1 MSDHDRH
8 PPWLA
13 RILSATDAPP
23 REGIARHVHVAPPQL
38 FSDATNA
45 IRLQFAREDA
55 AAAGDDDDTT
65 PKRVVTS
72 RWRKVKLGLAFT
84 PKKGARDA
92 IAGANE
98 VWADESSSEDEAS
111 ILRDEDDD
119 DEARQADRDEDEDE
133 DEDGDERDEDE
144 NRRRKE
150 TAANANAADSV
161 GKPGPSSSDAR
172 DRREASLVSA
182 IPDDADVREI
192 VWSFQ
197 NLDRVPP
204 GLIAAVADRLRS
216 LDLAHNALSR
226 LPSRLAL
233 LEHLVELDV
242 SHNRLERVPPALAR
256 CAKLRALSLQH
267 NWIRKLGSWLAS
279 LSQLTR
285 LRVEGNPLIDP
296 PPAIVAG
303 GVDHVKE
310 YLRAAR
316 ATRGW
321 DPEKVHALTRRG
333 NDASGSSAG
342 NPGEAELRLAPF
354 RPAFFLRFVSVATL
368 DLRGARLD
376 ALPAALPNCASLR
389 VLLVD
394 GNALTDV
401 PDCSSC
407 VDLRHVSLSEC
418 RLSRLP
424 SWLSRCARLET
435 LVAARNALASPFPDL
450 RACASLRTLDISDN
464 KARELPRLP
473 AGVRTLDAS
482 RNKIDDASRACDATD
497 LRDAR
502 LAGNKITAL
511 PEDIAELHALTRL
524 DLRENLLRDL
534 DAPGMARRAPKFE
547 MFWVS
552 SNPLGATPRWFP
564 EVSPSALEPE
574 YARERDAAVN
584 LRRLPSHAR
593 EVDLTDAA
601 LSHVPD
607 LTARAACLTTLK
619 LARNHLGFL
628 PAHLSDCVALR
639 VLHLDENRLSFLP
652 DLSKMTRLEDLRARA
667 NRLVTLTP
675 SVSKLTSL
683 KSLYV
688 GRNPLTSIPDVSTCA
703 NLETLWIAECRLVAL
718 PLFLADAPKLAN
730 FYCEGNPLKFPA
742 PEVYERGGNDEV
754 LRYLRSVAETE
765 RERRDMERL
774 RKEMEERRVA
784 KAAARAARRHE
795 REKAARKA
803 ARGRRAP
810 RKIQSPSRAR
820 GDGIGA
826 EGAEGADERG
836 EGRERARGD
845 EGDVRGTG
853 ARAPFLRRER
863 RVSASS
869 DDGSS
874 AGGFLGEW
882 RAASSSR
889 RSSRTQ
895 SSSDDESA
903 SESAFRSGRRRRASF
918 SSSEDE
924 RETESGGT
932 GTRPDASL
940 GGVTVGAL
948 LWRRVRR
955 VVLDTSGARRSAA
968 GGDPIDMVLRA
979 RELKANI
986 KLANASEEVEAS
998 ERALR
1003 AARGEV
1009 SDADANL
1016 IRRVET
1022 VHEIRGQ
1029 CAKQRELMDRYKSIT
1044 EDVLRELQE
1053 KLRGAK
1059 RQLAEAVAWKELA
1072 DAEVERLAAETEAK
1086 HAEAFA
1092 YRVEADDVAAEQRAR
1107 GEARLL
1113 AKMARRREEQEIIR
1127 RTATEGAKEL
1137 EAVLREGGESSVASR
1152 MAAARARGGGENGE
1166 DGGAVGGSG
1175 GYGRDVGFERA
1186 DDATVARAGRA
1197 WGKVQ
1202 MLHRLGVFRKTRG
1215 E

>member
-1 MSDHDRH
+1 MSSDDPR
-8 PPWLA
+8 PPWLS
-13 RILSATDAPP
+13 RILAATDAPP

-55 AAAGDDDDTT
+55 AAAGDDAP

-72 RWRKVKLGLAFT
+72 RWRKVKLGLAHM

-92 IAGANE
+92 VAGANE
-98 VWADESSSEDEAS
+98 VWADDSSSEDESS

-119 DEARQADRDEDEDE
+119 EEALEADRDD
-133 DEDGDERDEDE
+133 DEDE
-144 NRRRKE
+144 NQRRDENVRAKS
-150 TAANANAADSV
+150 ADAV

-182 IPDDADVREI
+182 IPDGADVREI

-204 GLIAAVADRLRS
+204 GLVAAVATRARS

-226 LPSRLAL
+226 LPSRLAR

-242 SHNRLERVPPALAR
+242 SHNRLERLPPAMAR

-279 LSQLTR
+279 LTELTR
-285 LRVEGNPLIDP
+285 LRAEGNPLIDP

-303 GVDHVKE
+303 GVEHVKE

-316 ATRGW
+316 ATRRW
-321 DPEKVHALTRRG
+321 DPDEVRALTRRG
-333 NDASGSSAG
+333 NDASGSAAG

-354 RPAFFLRFVSVATL
+354 RPAFFLRFAAVATL

-376 ALPAALPNCASLR
+376 ALPAALPNCASLQT
-389 VLLVD
+389 LLAD

-407 VDLRHVSLSEC
+407 VDLRRVSLAAC
-418 RLSRLP
+418 RLERLP
-424 SWLSRCARLET
+424 SWLARCAALET
-435 LVAARNALASPFPDL
+435 LVASRNALASPFPDL
-450 RACASLRTLDISDN
+450 RACVRLRVLDISGND
-464 KARELPRLP
+464 ARQLPRLP

-482 RNKIDDASRACDATD
+482 RNKIDDARFACDATD
-497 LRDAR
+497 LRDVR
-502 LAGNKITAL
+502 LADNKITAL
-511 PEDIAELHALTRL
+511 PEDIADLHALTRL
-524 DLRENLLRDL
+524 DLRKNLLRDL
-534 DAPGMARRAPKFE
+534 DAPGMARRAPRLE
-547 MFWVS
+547 TLWIS
-552 SNPLGATPRWFP
+552 SNPFGATPPWFP

-574 YARERDAAVN
+574 FVRERDAAVT
-584 LRRLPSHAR
+584 LRSLPSHAR
-593 EVDLTDAA
+593 ALDLTDAA

-675 SVSKLTSL
+675 SVSKLTNL
-683 KSLYV
+683 ASLYV

-718 PLFLADAPKLAN
+718 PLSLADAPRLAN

-742 PEVYERGGNDEV
+742 PEVYARGGNDEV
-754 LRYLRSVAETE
+754 LRYLRNVAETE
-765 RERRDMERL
+765 RERRDMERF
-774 RKEMEERRVA
+774 RKEMHERRA
-784 KAAARAARRHE
+784 LKAAARAARRHE
-795 REKAARKA
+795 RVKAARKHA
-803 ARGRRAP
+803 
-810 RKIQSPSRAR
+810 
-820 GDGIGA
+820 
-826 EGAEGADERG
+826 
-836 EGRERARGD
+836 
-845 EGDVRGTG
+845 GTG
-853 ARAPFLRRER
+853 GKRPPPASLRRER

-869 DDGSS
+869 DDG
-874 AGGFLGEW
+874 FLSEW
-882 RAASSSR
+882 RATATSSSR
-889 RSSRTQ
+889 GSVSSGSDGESEPEPGEPRT
-895 SSSDDESA
+895 
-903 SESAFRSGRRRRASF
+903 
-918 SSSEDE
+918 
-924 RETESGGT
+924 
-932 GTRPDASL
+932 DASI
-940 GGVTVGAL
+940 GGATVGAL
-948 LWRRVRR
+948 LWRRLRR
-955 VVLDTSGARRSAA
+955 VVMDTSGARRSAA

-986 KLANASEEVEAS
+986 KLANASEETEAS

-1003 AARGEV
+1003 DAREEV
-1009 SDADANL
+1009 LDADATL
-1016 IRRVET
+1016 VRRVET
-1022 VHEIRGQ
+1022 VREIRGQ

-1059 RQLAEAVAWKELA
+1059 RQLAEVVARKELA

-1086 HAEAFA
+1086 HAEALA
-1092 YRVEADDVAAEQRAR
+1092 YRVEADGVAAEQRAR

-1127 RTATEGAKEL
+1127 RIATEGAKEM
-1137 EAVLREGGESSVASR
+1137 EAVLREEGESSVASR
-1152 MAAARARGGGENGE
+1152 MAAARARSGRENEG
-1166 DGGAVGGSG
+1166 DGGAMGGPG
-1175 GYGRDVGFERA
+1175 GYGRDIGFERA
-1186 DDATVARAGRA
+1186 DDATAARAGRA

-1202 MLHRLGVFRKTRG
+1202 MLHRLGVFRKTR
-1215 E
+1215 EE

>member
-1 MSDHDRH
+1 MSSDDPH
-8 PPWLA
+8 PPWLS
-13 RILSATDAPP
+13 RILAATDAPP

-55 AAAGDDDDTT
+55 AAAGDDAT

-72 RWRKVKLGLAFT
+72 RWRKVKLGLAHM

-92 IAGANE
+92 IASANE
-98 VWADESSSEDEAS
+98 VWADDSSSEDESS

-119 DEARQADRDEDEDE
+119 EEALEADRDV
-133 DEDGDERDEDE
+133 DEDE
-144 NRRRKE
+144 NQRRDENVRAKS
-150 TAANANAADSV
+150 ADTV
-161 GKPGPSSSDAR
+161 GKPGPSPSDAR

-182 IPDDADVREI
+182 VPDGADVREI

-204 GLIAAVADRLRS
+204 GLVAAVADRARS

-226 LPSRLAL
+226 LPSRLAR

-242 SHNRLERVPPALAR
+242 SHNRLERLPPAMAR

-279 LSQLTR
+279 LSELTR
-285 LRVEGNPLIDP
+285 LRAEGNPLIDP

-321 DPEKVHALTRRG
+321 DPDEVRALTRRG
-333 NDASGSSAG
+333 NDASGSAAG
-342 NPGEAELRLAPF
+342 NPREAELRLAPF
-354 RPAFFLRFVSVATL
+354 RPAFFLRFAAVATL

-376 ALPAALPNCASLR
+376 ALPAALPNCASLQT
-389 VLLVD
+389 LLVD

-407 VDLRHVSLSEC
+407 VDLRRVSLAEC
-418 RLSRLP
+418 RLARLP
-424 SWLSRCARLET
+424 SWLARCAALET
-435 LVAARNALASPFPDL
+435 LVASRNALASPFPDL
-450 RACASLRTLDISDN
+450 RACVRLRVLDISEND
-464 KARELPRLP
+464 ARQLPRLP
-473 AGVRTLDAS
+473 SGVRTLDAS
-482 RNKIDDASRACDATD
+482 RNKIDDARFACDATD
-497 LRDAR
+497 LRDVR
-502 LAGNKITAL
+502 LADNKITAL
-511 PEDIAELHALTRL
+511 PEDIADLHVLTRL
-524 DLRENLLRDL
+524 DLRKNLLRDL
-534 DAPGMARRAPKFE
+534 DAPGMARRAPRLE
-547 MFWVS
+547 TLWIS
-552 SNPLGATPRWFP
+552 SNPLGATPPWFP

-574 YARERDAAVN
+574 LVRERDAAVS

-593 EVDLTDAA
+593 ALDLTDAA

-652 DLSKMTRLEDLRARA
+652 DLSKMTKLEDLRARA

-675 SVSKLTSL
+675 SVSKLTNL
-683 KSLYV
+683 ASLYV

-718 PLFLADAPKLAN
+718 PLSLADAPRLAN

-742 PEVYERGGNDEV
+742 PEVYARGGNDEV
-754 LRYLRSVAETE
+754 LRYLRNVAETE
-765 RERRDMERL
+765 RERRDMERF
-774 RKEMEERRVA
+774 RKEMHERRA
-784 KAAARAARRHE
+784 LKAAARAARRHE
-795 REKAARKA
+795 REKTARK
-803 ARGRRAP
+803 
-810 RKIQSPSRAR
+810 QT
-820 GDGIGA
+820 
-826 EGAEGADERG
+826 
-836 EGRERARGD
+836 
-845 EGDVRGTG
+845 GTG
-853 ARAPFLRRER
+853 GKRPPPASLRRER

-869 DDGSS
+869 DDG
-874 AGGFLGEW
+874 FLSEW
-882 RAASSSR
+882 RATATSS
-889 RSSRTQ
+889 
-895 SSSDDESA
+895 ECG
-903 SESAFRSGRRRRASF
+903 SESALRSGGRSRGSV
-918 SSSEDE
+918 SSGSDGESEPE
-924 RETESGGT
+924 LGGSRT
-932 GTRPDASL
+932 DASI
-940 GGVTVGAL
+940 GGATVGAL
-948 LWRRVRR
+948 LWRRLRR
-955 VVLDTSGARRSAA
+955 VVMDTSGARRSAA

-986 KLANASEEVEAS
+986 KLANASEETEAS

-1003 AARGEV
+1003 DAREEV
-1009 SDADANL
+1009 LDADATL
-1016 IRRVET
+1016 VRRVET
-1022 VHEIRGQ
+1022 VREIRGQ

-1059 RQLAEAVAWKELA
+1059 RELAEAVARKELA

-1086 HAEAFA
+1086 HAEALA
-1092 YRVEADDVAAEQRAR
+1092 YRVEADGVAAEQRAR

-1127 RTATEGAKEL
+1127 RIATEGAKEM
-1137 EAVLREGGESSVASR
+1137 EAVLREEGESSVASR
-1152 MAAARARGGGENGE
+1152 MAAARARGGRENEE
-1166 DGGAVGGSG
+1166 DGGAMGGPG
-1175 GYGRDVGFERA
+1175 GYGRDMGFERA
-1186 DDATVARAGRA
+1186 DDATAARAGRA

>member
-1 MSDHDRH
+1 MSSDDPH
-8 PPWLA
+8 PPWLS
-13 RILSATDAPP
+13 RILAATDAPP

-55 AAAGDDDDTT
+55 AAAGDDAT

-72 RWRKVKLGLAFT
+72 SWRKVKLGLAHM

-98 VWADESSSEDEAS
+98 VWADDSSSEDESS
-111 ILRDEDDD
+111 ILRDDDD
-119 DEARQADRDEDEDE
+119 DEEALEADRDD
-133 DEDGDERDEDE
+133 DEDE
-144 NRRRKE
+144 NQRRNENVRAKSAE
-150 TAANANAADSV
+150 TV

-182 IPDDADVREI
+182 IPDGADVREI

-204 GLIAAVADRLRS
+204 GLVAAVADRARS

-242 SHNRLERVPPALAR
+242 SHNRLERVPPAMAR

-279 LSQLTR
+279 LSELTR

-321 DPEKVHALTRRG
+321 DPDEVRALTRRG
-333 NDASGSSAG
+333 NDASGSAAG

-354 RPAFFLRFVSVATL
+354 RPAFFLRFAAVATL

-389 VLLVD
+389 ALLVD

-407 VDLRHVSLSEC
+407 VDLRRVSLAAC
-418 RLSRLP
+418 RLTRLP
-424 SWLSRCARLET
+424 SWLARCASLET
-435 LVAARNALASPFPDL
+435 LVASRNALASPFPDL
-450 RACASLRTLDISDN
+450 RACVRLRTLDISEN
-464 KARELPRLP
+464 NARELPRLP

-497 LRDAR
+497 LRDVR
-502 LAGNKITAL
+502 LADNKITAL
-511 PEDIAELHALTRL
+511 PEDIADLHALTRL
-524 DLRENLLRDL
+524 DLRKNLLRDL
-534 DAPGMARRAPKFE
+534 DAPGMARRAPRLE
-547 MFWVS
+547 TLWIS
-552 SNPLGATPRWFP
+552 SNPLGATPPWFP

-574 YARERDAAVN
+574 YARERDAAVT

-593 EVDLTDAA
+593 ALDLTDAA

-675 SVSKLTSL
+675 SVSKLTNL
-683 KSLYV
+683 ASLYV

-718 PLFLADAPKLAN
+718 PLSLADAPRLAN

-742 PEVYERGGNDEV
+742 PEVYARGGNDEV
-754 LRYLRSVAETE
+754 LRYLRNVAETE
-765 RERRDMERL
+765 RERRDMERF
-774 RKEMEERRVA
+774 RKEMHERRA
-784 KAAARAARRHE
+784 LRAAARAARRHE
-795 REKAARKA
+795 RVKAARK
-803 ARGRRAP
+803 
-810 RKIQSPSRAR
+810 QT
-820 GDGIGA
+820 
-826 EGAEGADERG
+826 
-836 EGRERARGD
+836 
-845 EGDVRGTG
+845 GTG
-853 ARAPFLRRER
+853 GKSPPPASLRRER

-869 DDGSS
+869 SD
-874 AGGFLGEW
+874 GFLSEW
-882 RAASSSR
+882 RATATSSESGSESVLRSGGRSR
-889 RSSRTQ
+889 GSVSSGSDGESEPEPGGSRT
-895 SSSDDESA
+895 
-903 SESAFRSGRRRRASF
+903 
-918 SSSEDE
+918 
-924 RETESGGT
+924 
-932 GTRPDASL
+932 DASI
-940 GGVTVGAL
+940 GGATVGAL
-948 LWRRVRR
+948 LWRRLRR
-955 VVLDTSGARRSAA
+955 VVMDTSGARRSAA

-986 KLANASEEVEAS
+986 KLANASEETEAS

-1003 AARGEV
+1003 DAREEV
-1009 SDADANL
+1009 LDADATL
-1016 IRRVET
+1016 VRRVET
-1022 VHEIRGQ
+1022 VREIRGQ

-1059 RQLAEAVAWKELA
+1059 RQLAEAVARKELA

-1086 HAEAFA
+1086 HAEALA
-1092 YRVEADDVAAEQRAR
+1092 YRVEADGVAAEQRAR

-1127 RTATEGAKEL
+1127 RIATEGAKEM
-1137 EAVLREGGESSVASR
+1137 EAVLREEGESSVASR
-1152 MAAARARGGGENGE
+1152 MAAARARGGRENEE
-1166 DGGAVGGSG
+1166 DGGAMGGPG
-1175 GYGRDVGFERA
+1175 GYGRDMGFERA
-1186 DDATVARAGRA
+1186 DDATAARAGRA